1 MKDDKE
7 IKNDVMNELKKHF
20 RPEFLNRIDDII
32 VFQKLSEDDI
42 KLIASKMLEQLTE
55 RVKQWESIWW

>member
-7 IKNDVMNELKKHF
+7 IKSDVMTELKKHF

-32 VFQKLSEDDI
+32 VFQKLTDEDI
-42 KLIASKMLEQLTE
+42 QRIAAKMLEQLTE
-55 RVKQWESIWW
+55 RVKATGN